1 MNSPQDTLHHI
12 IQNILPDDQK
22 VTVDSRQE
30 ANVTV
35 LKITAPEDLKGRIIG
50 KNGRIIKAVRTI
62 IAVSFPEQRI
72 LIKVT
77 D

>member
-1 MNSPQDTLHHI
+1 MNSPQDTLDYI

-22 VTVDSRQE
+22 ITIDSRQE

-35 LKITAPEDLKGRIIG
+35 LEITAPEELKGQIIG
-50 KNGRIIKAVRTI
+50 KNGRIIKAIRTI

-72 LIKVT
+72 LVKVT